1 MEFEDLRREVESII
15 LSMEDGEK
23 DILGCSNDKFK
34 LARNVLEQYD
44 NKYFFA
50 TGQYAK
56 LYNRYL
62 EDRENT
68 AIRKTIPV
76 QYKRWKETGILP
88 IVMSVLQQY
97 RDKDA
102 MRESNSS
109 DIVSRIKN
117 ELRANNINEQVSQRI
132 AGEVDNAIENS
143 KYYSEKVI
151 GMNYSTTKL
160 LSDFSY
166 EMRRVASLVRPE
178 EIKEILNTDE
188 HQMLAKIEEVIVRYQ
203 GRDNLG
209 QGGLKKIVDESDR
222 LIKTAREA
230 FIDELH
236 VDVDVE
242 KAVKEHEDQ
251 QVEDKREVNHKKRA
265 EDYFI

>member
-1 MEFEDLRREVESII
+1 MEFEDLRREVETII
-15 LSMEDGEK
+15 LSMEEGEK
-23 DILGCSNDKFK
+23 DILDCSNDKFK

-56 LYNRYL
+56 LYNRHL

-68 AIRKTIPV
+68 AIGKTIPV

-97 RDKDA
+97 RDKDV
-102 MRESNSS
+102 MRGSNSA
-109 DIVSRIKN
+109 DIVIKIKN

-132 AGEVDNAIENS
+132 AWEVENAIENS
-143 KYYSEKVI
+143 KYYSEKII
-151 GMNYSTTKL
+151 GMNYSTNKL
-160 LSDFSY
+160 LGDFSY

-178 EIKEILNTDE
+178 EIEEILNADE
-188 HQMLAKIEEVIVRYQ
+188 HKMLAKIEEVIARYQ
-203 GRDNLG
+203 RRDNLS
-209 QGGLKKIVDESDR
+209 QDAFEKIDDESGR

-230 FIDELH
+230 FIDEIH
-236 VDVDVE
+236 VDVDVK
-242 KAVKEHEDQ
+242 KAVRENKDKQEED
-251 QVEDKREVNHKKRA
+251 EREGNHKKRA